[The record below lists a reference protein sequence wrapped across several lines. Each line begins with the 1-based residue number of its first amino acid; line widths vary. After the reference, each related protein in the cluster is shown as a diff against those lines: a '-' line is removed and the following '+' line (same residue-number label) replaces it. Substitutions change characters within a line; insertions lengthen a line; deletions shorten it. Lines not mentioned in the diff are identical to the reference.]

1 MFIQQI
7 NLYLAGTQF
16 NLSIAKIY
24 TNLLNKLNVWPE
36 TLENGGGVGGE
47 GGGGV
52 GANLAKCGILYYT
65 SIIILDHSL

>member
-1 MFIQQI
+1 MARNF
-7 NLYLAGTQF
+7 G
-16 NLSIAKIY
+16 K
-24 TNLLNKLNVWPE
+24 WRW
-36 TLENGGGVGGE
+36 GGWGR

>member
-24 TNLLNKLNVWPE
+24 TNLLNKLNVLPE

-47 GGGGV
+47 GGGV

>member
-1 MFIQQI
+1 MPVPNLIYQI
-7 NLYLAGTQF
+7 LL
-16 NLSIAKIY
+16 AKIY

-47 GGGGV
+47 GGGV

>member
-1 MFIQQI
+1 MCGQ
-7 NLYLAGTQF
+7 
-16 NLSIAKIY
+16 
-24 TNLLNKLNVWPE
+24 KLWKMEVEWVGK
-36 TLENGGGVGGE
+36 GGGGGR